1 MKPTRP
7 LQSIFLQSSIGLGA
21 TLLTISAANAACDL
35 KVTSAYP
42 VNSKGVAYNPKYG
55 ESYYIKVV
63 WQVTGTPKAP
73 YSILF
78 QVAGQKYKWT
88 GVNAG
93 QGAGYSGLTGFALQL
108 DGAIP
113 FSVTLD
119 PDHVSG
125 DTKTADNVF
134 KGTLTPTP
142 PSKAL
147 EYFSPLAHTGT
158 ETCTVPWNIGGTV
171 SSGYTLMGKPVTGT
185 FQVVNTATG
194 PAGSLSV
201 TTTPTSD
208 PVWQTPRNSYTPSAG
223 SAQWQDTTSFKV
235 TVSNARTNIAK
246 LRAVTWAQEAKVTA
260 AVLPF
265 TKPDAWVQSTDPVVT
280 AFVKSVLPANY
291 KTTLTPYD
299 AAKKLYMAV
308 VKRTVYETPAIQ
320 DSKTT
325 LNIKKGDCGSFTN
338 LCSACFRSIGIP
350 SRSNTGFWVGTDQWH
365 VKGEFYL
372 QGIGWIPFDPSESR
386 LFDTSGTYPY
396 FFGSDSTLNQFCA
409 VGRGEDHQIGT
420 DATTTSQVGWLVYS
434 GNAVNGFYGSTAT
447 LK

>member
-1 MKPTRP
+1 MKSPRP
-7 LQSIFLQSSIGLGA
+7 VRSTVLQASIALG
-21 TLLTISAANAACDL
+21 TTFLTISAASAACDM
-35 KVTSAYP
+35 KVLSASP
-42 VNSKGVAYNPKYG
+42 VNSSGKAYNPKFG
-55 ESYYIKVV
+55 ETYYLKVV
-63 WQVTGTPKAP
+63 WQVTGTPKTP

-78 QVAGQKYKWT
+78 QLAGKKYKWT
-88 GVNAG
+88 GVAAG
-93 QGAGYSGLTGFALQL
+93 QGSGYTGVAGFSLQL

-113 FSVTLD
+113 YTITLD

-125 DTKTADNVF
+125 DTKSANNIF
-134 KGTLTPTP
+134 KGNLTPTP
-142 PSKAL
+142 PAKAL
-147 EYFSPLAHTGT
+147 EYFSPQVHTGT

-171 SSGYTLMGKPVTGT
+171 TDGYTVMGKPVTGT
-185 FQVVNTATG
+185 FQVVNLATG
-194 PAGSLSV
+194 PSGSLSV
-201 TTTPTSD
+201 TTTPTAD
-208 PVWQTPRNSYTPSAG
+208 PVWQTPRNSYTPSGA
-223 SAQWQDTTSFKV
+223 SPQWTDTTNFKV

-246 LRAVTWAQEAKVTA
+246 LRAVTWAKETA
-260 AVLPF
+260 FPAAILPF
-265 TKPDAWVQSTDPVVT
+265 TKPDAWVQSMDPAIT
-280 AFVKSVLPANY
+280 AYVKTILPANY

-299 AAKKLYMAV
+299 AAKKIYMAV

-320 DSKTT
+320 DAKTT
-325 LNIKKGDCGSFTN
+325 LGIKKGDCGSFTN

-350 SRSNTGFWVGTDQWH
+350 SRSITGFWMGTDQWH

-409 VGRGEDHQIGT
+409 VGRGEDHRIGT

-434 GNAVNGFYGSTAT
+434 GTAVNGSYGTTAN